1 MSAPAREEG
10 GSAGVAKPPPTG
22 LLLVITGLPQLG
34 AALTLPSLPS
44 LRAEFGVPVDV
55 VQLTISAYFLFLG
68 FTQLPYGVLSDRFG
82 RRPLLVIS
90 LGLYALAGIACAFAT
105 SLTVLIVLRAL
116 QGLGASGCVVLSRA
130 VVNDAWQGQEAVRMM
145 SFAMLAP
152 ATVSL
157 LAPLTGGWLLAG
169 LGWHGVFATIGLA
182 GLVAWTWSLRG
193 LPETIGR
200 RDPTAT
206 DPSRMLGNIGRF
218 LASPQCLVL
227 TIVSALIGAGVY
239 VYSATSAFVLIE
251 VFGVPSAHYGWFL
264 VMTGIAMVSGNW
276 VGGRIPPERRG
287 RILFAMTF
295 VALAAA
301 WGVLAASVSGLRGA
315 WGIAAIMA
323 PMIVYGFCA
332 GLFSPAMAVA
342 TLRFAPGI
350 AGVASAI
357 MGTFF
362 MGSGA
367 LFVWIG
373 GKLYDGTPSA
383 LGIGVALA
391 CTLWAALYLGFARRW
406 I

>member
-1 MSAPAREEG
+1 MSTDR
-10 GSAGVAKPPPTG
+10 KPPSAA
-22 LLLVITGLPQLG
+22 LLCAITGLPQLG
-34 AALTLPSLPS
+34 AALTLPSLPT

-68 FTQLPYGVLSDRFG
+68 ATQLPYGVLSDRFG

-90 LGLYALAGIACAFAT
+90 LGLYGIAGLACAFAT
-105 SLTVLIVLRAL
+105 NLYVLIALRAL

-130 VVNDAWQGQEAVRMM
+130 VVNDAYQGQEAVRMM
-145 SFAMLAP
+145 SIAMLAP
-152 ATVSL
+152 AMVSL

-169 LGWHGVFATIGLA
+169 VGWHGVFATIGTV
-182 GLVAWTWSLRG
+182 GLVAWVWTIRA
-193 LPETIGR
+193 LPETIVR

-206 DPSRMLGNIGRF
+206 NPSRMLKNIASF
-218 LASPQCLVL
+218 LSTPQCVVL
-227 TIVSALIGAGVY
+227 AIVSALIGSAVY
-239 VYSATSAFVLIE
+239 VYSAISSFVLIE
-251 VFGVPSAHYGWFL
+251 VFGIPSAHYGWFL

-276 VGGRIPPERRG
+276 VGGHLPAERRPK
-287 RILFAMTF
+287 ILLAMTF
-295 VALAAA
+295 VALAAG

-315 WGIAAIMA
+315 PGIAAIMA

-332 GLFSPAMAVA
+332 GLFSPALAVA
-342 TLRFAPGI
+342 TLRHAPGI

-357 MGTFF
+357 MGTLF

-391 CTLWAALYLGFARRW
+391 ATLWVALYLLFARRW
-406 I
+406 V